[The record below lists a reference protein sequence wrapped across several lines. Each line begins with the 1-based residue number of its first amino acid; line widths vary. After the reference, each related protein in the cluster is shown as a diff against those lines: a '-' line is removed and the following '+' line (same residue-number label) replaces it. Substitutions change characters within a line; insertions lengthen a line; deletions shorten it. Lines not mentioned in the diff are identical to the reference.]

1 MRAFGASLVSRY
13 GPLMSTALSATR
25 PEVGRMVRTGAWR
38 TNVLEM
44 GEGPPV
50 ILVHGSGP
58 GVSAYANWR
67 LTMPALAS
75 RFRVIA
81 PDMFGFG
88 FSEGPEGLVC
98 SIGTWTG
105 QLFDL
110 MDALGL
116 GQVDLVGNSFGGA
129 VALAAAIARPERVRR
144 LVLCGSVGVPFP
156 ITPGLDA
163 VWGYEPTVENM
174 KRLLDWFA
182 FDNELITDELVEL
195 RYRASIEPGFQK
207 SYAGLF
213 PAPRQRWVEALAS
226 NEVAIAGLPHETL
239 ILHGRED
246 RVVPL
251 SNSFRLLE
259 LIQRAQLHVFGRC
272 GHWTQIE
279 RAGHFSRL
287 IAQFLE

>member
-1 MRAFGASLVSRY
+1 
-13 GPLMSTALSATR
+13 MSTTLAATR
-25 PEVGRMVRTGAWR
+25 PEVGRMVRTGRWR

-67 LTMPALAS
+67 LTMPVLAS

-88 FSEGPEGLVC
+88 FSEGPQGLVC
-98 SIGTWTG
+98 SIGTWTD

-116 GQVDLVGNSFGGA
+116 GQVVLVGNSFGGA

-213 PAPRQRWVEALAS
+213 PAPRQRWVDALAS

-246 RVVPL
+246 RVVPI

-279 RAGHFSRL
+279 RAAHFSGL
-287 IAQFLE
+287 IAEFLE

>member
-1 MRAFGASLVSRY
+1 
-13 GPLMSTALSATR
+13 
-25 PEVGRMVRTGAWR
+25 MVRTGQWR

-110 MDALGL
+110 MDMLGL

-129 VALAAAIARPERVRR
+129 VALAAAFARPERVRR
-144 LVLCGSVGVPFP
+144 LGLCGSGGVPFQ

-182 FDNELITDELVEL
+182 FDDELITDELVEL

-207 SYAGLF
+207 SYSGLF

-246 RVVPL
+246 RVVPV